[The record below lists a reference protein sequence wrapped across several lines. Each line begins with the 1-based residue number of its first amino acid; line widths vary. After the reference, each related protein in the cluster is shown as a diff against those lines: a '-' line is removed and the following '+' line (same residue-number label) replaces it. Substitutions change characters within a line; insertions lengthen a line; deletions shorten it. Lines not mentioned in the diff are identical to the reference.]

1 MKKYFTE
8 KSAIAV
14 FKSIAKSANK
24 NSSIK
29 DPVYISGSGLL
40 AACDGFRIAELFNPV
55 DGIEPAEKAPFND
68 SAIMKSYGINL
79 FEKSA
84 DSVKLDL
91 SGSFEQIETPDIND
105 VKVFAKVFCNAK
117 NMKPYKVVSG
127 DKVVYLNPYFI
138 ADAIKLF
145 PAGEWFVN
153 RENSKKNP
161 VFVIDENGFML
172 ILPLNPPAETETN
185 NIESVEYATIDE
197 NRYQYIRSIFIN
209 AGCKCESVRGEYW
222 QHGGH
227 FIAYGTAEMLSAGK
241 KAIEELEK
249 ETKTAA
255 ADPVQGTTPEA
266 ETVTPE
272 EVTPAADS
280 EKVERKE
287 VGNMEEKRI
296 EATPENEP
304 EKIDVSTLTAE
315 NLKDYLPALLMS
327 LANDKHN
334 SSIILSAGIQA
345 GVIPP
350 AALLEYFTTGRMPAV
365 HTFDVWK
372 KAGYSVK
379 KGAVHAFEARI
390 WKYTEK
396 KNGTYTEEE
405 AAAINSIMINADGS
419 DMVQTGD
426 EKTSHGFIKKLAYF
440 FTAEQVEKTPE
451 PAPLPDLPE
460 DVKKET
466 RGGCCWISGNTRPIK
481 ESLKAA
487 GFRWSKKNAAWYRRE
502 AA

>member
-1 MKKYFTE
+1 M
-8 KSAIAV
+8 
-14 FKSIAKSANK
+14 
-24 NSSIK
+24 
-29 DPVYISGSGLL
+29 
-40 AACDGFRIAELFNPV
+40 
-55 DGIEPAEKAPFND
+55 
-68 SAIMKSYGINL
+68 
-79 FEKSA
+79 
-84 DSVKLDL
+84 DL

-127 DKVVYLNPYFI
+127 DKVVYLNPHFI

-145 PAGEWFVN
+145 PGGEWFVN

-172 ILPLNPPAETETN
+172 ILPVNPPAETETEN
-185 NIESVEYATIDE
+185 DIESVDYATIDE
-197 NRYQYIRSIFIN
+197 NRYQYIKSIFIN

-227 FIAYGTAEMLSAGK
+227 FIAYGTTGMLSAGK

-255 ADPVQGTTPEA
+255 ADSVQDT
-266 ETVTPE
+266 TPE

-287 VGNMEEKRI
+287 VGNMEEKRT
-296 EATPENEP
+296 EATPETTPEKEP

-372 KAGYSVK
+372 KAGYTVK
-379 KGAVHAFEARI
+379 KGEKAAFTARI
-390 WKYTEK
+390 WKFTEK
-396 KNGTYTEEE
+396 AVTLTAED
-405 AAAINSIMINADGS
+405 AAAMNAGNMLDG
-419 DMVQTGD
+419 VTYAEGD
-426 EKTSHGFIKKLAYF
+426 TIQRGDFIKKVAFF
-440 FTAEQVEKTPE
+440 FTGAQVEKTPE

-487 GFRWSKKNAAWYRRE
+487 GFRWSKKNSAWYRRE